1 MNTFSNGHSLL
12 ELMVVAAIAG
22 SVMITAPPIISWMNL
37 SGVRHAAE
45 NLYAELQLARLSAI
59 RNKHPCALVFT
70 TQGSNQYCNSLT
82 HQCVPLAQYWGGVQF
97 MRIGPNGKPMAT
109 EIRFNR
115 QGMSMSI
122 APVHVYL
129 TNKDRTAIYRIR
141 VMLPGGLSLERWNGK
156 DW

>member
-1 MNTFSNGHSLL
+1 MNQCSNGYSLL
-12 ELMVVAAIAG
+12 ELMLVVAIAG
-22 SVMITAPPIISWMNL
+22 SVMMAAPPIISWMDQ

-45 NLYAELQLARLSAI
+45 HLCAELQLARLSAI
-59 RNKHPCALVFT
+59 RNKQPCALVFT
-70 TQGSNQYCNSLT
+70 TQDSNQYCNSLT
-82 HQCVPLAQYWGGVQF
+82 HQCVELAQYRGGVEF
-97 MRIGPNGKPMAT
+97 LPVGPKGKPMAA

-129 TNKDRTAIYRIR
+129 TNRDHTTIYRIR
-141 VMLPGGLSLERWNGK
+141 VMLAGGLALDLWNGK

>member
-1 MNTFSNGHSLL
+1 
-12 ELMVVAAIAG
+12 
-22 SVMITAPPIISWMNL
+22 
-37 SGVRHAAE
+37 VRHAAE

-59 RNKHPCALVFT
+59 RNKRPCALLFT
-70 TQGSNQYCNSLT
+70 TQDSNKYCNSLT
-82 HQCVPLAQYWGGVQF
+82 RQCVQLAQYRGGVRF
-97 MRIGPNGKPMAT
+97 LPVGPKGKPMAT

-129 TNKDRTAIYRIR
+129 TNRDHTAIYRIR
-141 VMLPGGLSLERWNGK
+141 VMLSGGPALERWNGK

>member
-1 MNTFSNGHSLL
+1 MNKCSNGFSLL
-12 ELMVVAAIAG
+12 ELMLVVAIAG
-22 SVMITAPPIISWMNL
+22 SMMIAVPAIISWMNQ

-45 NLYAELQLARLSAI
+45 TLYAELQLARLSAI
-59 RNKHPCALVFT
+59 RNKQPCALVFT
-70 TQGSNQYCNSLT
+70 TQDSNQYCNSLT
-82 HQCVPLAQYWGGVQF
+82 HQCVELARYRGGVHF
-97 MRIGPNGKPMAT
+97 LPVGPKGKPMAT

-129 TNKDRTAIYRIR
+129 TNMDRTAIYRIR
-141 VMLPGGLSLERWNGK
+141 VMLPGGLALERWNGK